1 MASQRWGGVVRIN
14 IEMDGISALSRQLA
28 ELAGDADAVM
38 TEVVTNL
45 AVDTQREAVQGIQRG
60 PATGAVRPDGSR
72 ASAPGEYPMSDT
84 GRLANNVVANLP
96 TSGNISAEVGTNV
109 QYGRYLEFGTSRM
122 AARPWLLPSFNKA
135 KAGVEA
141 KLKRAIERAL

>member
-1 MASQRWGGVVRIN
+1 
-14 IEMDGISALSRQLA
+14 MDGISALSRQLA
-28 ELAGDADAVM
+28 ELAGDADTVM

-96 TSGNISAEVGTNV
+96 TSGNISAEVGTNI

-135 KAGVEA
+135 KAGVEG

>member
-1 MASQRWGGVVRIN
+1 
-14 IEMDGISALSRQLA
+14 MDGISALSRQLA

-96 TSGNISAEVGTNV
+96 TSGNLSAEVGTNI

-122 AARPWLLPSFNKA
+122 AARPWLLPSLTRPRLGWKA
-135 KAGVEA
+135 S
-141 KLKRAIERAL
+141 

>member
-1 MASQRWGGVVRIN
+1 MRIN
-14 IEMDGISALSRQLA
+14 IEIDGISALSRQLA

-45 AVDTQREAVQGIQRG
+45 AIDTQREAVQGIQRG

-84 GRLANNVVANLP
+84 GRLANSVVANLP
-96 TSGNISAEVGTNV
+96 TSGNISTEVGTNV
-109 QYGRYLEFGTSRM
+109 QYGRYLEFGTTRM

>member
-1 MASQRWGGVVRIN
+1 
-14 IEMDGISALSRQLA
+14 MDGISALSRQLA

>member
-1 MASQRWGGVVRIN
+1 
-14 IEMDGISALSRQLA
+14 MDGISALSRQLA

-38 TEVVTNL
+38 SEVVANL
-45 AVDTQREAVQGIQRG
+45 AIDTEREAVQGIQRG

-135 KAGVEA
+135 KVGVEA

>member
-1 MASQRWGGVVRIN
+1 VRIN

-38 TEVVTNL
+38 TEIVTNL

-96 TSGNISAEVGTNV
+96 TSGNISAEVGTNI

-135 KAGVEA
+135 KAGVEG

>member
-1 MASQRWGGVVRIN
+1 
-14 IEMDGISALSRQLA
+14 MDGISALSRQLA

-45 AVDTQREAVQGIQRG
+45 AIDTHREAVQGIQRG

>member
-1 MASQRWGGVVRIN
+1 
-14 IEMDGISALSRQLA
+14 
-28 ELAGDADAVM
+28 M

-96 TSGNISAEVGTNV
+96 TSGNISAEVGTNI

-135 KAGVEA
+135 KAGVEG

>member
-1 MASQRWGGVVRIN
+1 
-14 IEMDGISALSRQLA
+14 MDGISALSRQLA

-45 AVDTQREAVQGIQRG
+45 AIDTQREAVQGIQRG
-60 PATGAVRPDGSR
+60 PATGAVRSDGSR

>member
-1 MASQRWGGVVRIN
+1 VRIN

-60 PATGAVRPDGSR
+60 PATGAVRRDGSR

-96 TSGNISAEVGTNV
+96 TSGNISAEVGTNI

-135 KAGVEA
+135 KAGVEG

>member
-1 MASQRWGGVVRIN
+1 VRIN

-96 TSGNISAEVGTNV
+96 TSGNISAEVGTNI

-135 KAGVEA
+135 KAGVEG

>member
-1 MASQRWGGVVRIN
+1 
-14 IEMDGISALSRQLA
+14 MDGIAALSRQLA

>member
-1 MASQRWGGVVRIN
+1 VRIN
-14 IEMDGISALSRQLA
+14 IEMDGIAALSRQLA

-135 KAGVEA
+135 KAGVEG

>member
-1 MASQRWGGVVRIN
+1 VRIN
-14 IEMDGISALSRQLA
+14 IEMDGIAALSRQLA

-38 TEVVTNL
+38 TEIVTNL
-45 AVDTQREAVQGIQRG
+45 AVDTQQEAVQGIQRG

-96 TSGNISAEVGTNV
+96 TSGNISAEVGTNI

-135 KAGVEA
+135 KAGVEG

>member
-1 MASQRWGGVVRIN
+1 
-14 IEMDGISALSRQLA
+14 MDGISALSRQLA

-45 AVDTQREAVQGIQRG
+45 AIDTQREAVQGIQRG
-60 PATGAVRPDGSR
+60 PATGAVRSDGSR

-135 KAGVEA
+135 KAGVEG

>member
-1 MASQRWGGVVRIN
+1 MRIN
-14 IEMDGISALSRQLA
+14 IEMDGIAALSRQLA

-135 KAGVEA
+135 KAGVEG

>member
-1 MASQRWGGVVRIN
+1 VRIN
-14 IEMDGISALSRQLA
+14 IEMDGIAALSRQLA

>member
-1 MASQRWGGVVRIN
+1 
-14 IEMDGISALSRQLA
+14 MDGIAALSRQLA

-38 TEVVTNL
+38 TEIVTNL

-96 TSGNISAEVGTNV
+96 TSGNISAEVGTNI

-135 KAGVEA
+135 KAGVEG

>member
-1 MASQRWGGVVRIN
+1 
-14 IEMDGISALSRQLA
+14 MDGIAALSRQLA

-96 TSGNISAEVGTNV
+96 TSGNISAEVGTNI

-135 KAGVEA
+135 KAGVEG

>member
-1 MASQRWGGVVRIN
+1 
-14 IEMDGISALSRQLA
+14 MDGISALTRQLA

-38 TEVVTNL
+38 TEVVSNL
-45 AVDTQREAVQGIQRG
+45 AIDTEREAKQGIQRG

-84 GRLANNVVANLP
+84 GRLANSVVTLFD
-96 TSGNISAEVGTNV
+96 ISTKGKIAEVGTNV

-135 KAGVEA
+135 KVGVEA

>member
-14 IEMDGISALSRQLA
+14 IEMDGIAALSRQLA

-96 TSGNISAEVGTNV
+96 TSGNLSAEVGTNI

-135 KAGVEA
+135 KAGVEG

>member
-1 MASQRWGGVVRIN
+1 VRIN
-14 IEMDGISALSRQLA
+14 IEMDGIAALSRQLA

-38 TEVVTNL
+38 TEIVTNL
-45 AVDTQREAVQGIQRG
+45 AVDTQQEAVQGIQRG
-60 PATGAVRPDGSR
+60 PATGAVRSDGSR

-96 TSGNISAEVGTNV
+96 TSGNLSAEVGTNI

-135 KAGVEA
+135 KAGVEG

>member
-1 MASQRWGGVVRIN
+1 
-14 IEMDGISALSRQLA
+14 MDGISALSRQLA

-96 TSGNISAEVGTNV
+96 TSGNLSAEVGTNI

-135 KAGVEA
+135 KAGVEG

>member
-1 MASQRWGGVVRIN
+1 
-14 IEMDGISALSRQLA
+14 MDGIAALSRQLA

-135 KAGVEA
+135 KAGVEG